1 MKKIED
7 SIENIYINDLD
18 AKGYKSQ
25 LTRKN
30 KKEIIKHH
38 GYPKI
43 LNKFCQVISTFF
55 KETRHLI
62 MIMIVILLTVSTNHI
77 INHLIKHNNYMIHH
91 AHQSA
96 NVKHLMS
103 LQNQA
108 AHLFIIALY
117 ILSTLV
123 IIYLILK
130 LIHSLISDSSSY
142 KIQSSIIYKGFE
154 FILLKPARKLCARS
168 IINNHCQEIQ
178 AQVLNCLN
186 KKMYDIEHSQAFVQY
201 QLVNHIKYD
210 ESKRQLKITFKNIDN
225 LAYFKTFKDLAI
237 RHLTN
242 QEQITLQALVN
253 DLEDQRLDIVKAKE
267 LIKNKLTQTKM
278 KKYIQFINEQENQY
292 NQSQNQYEAALESQN
307 DFQSQFK

>member
-1 MKKIED
+1 
-7 SIENIYINDLD
+7 
-18 AKGYKSQ
+18 
-25 LTRKN
+25 
-30 KKEIIKHH
+30 
-38 GYPKI
+38 
-43 LNKFCQVISTFF
+43 
-55 KETRHLI
+55 

-91 AHQSA
+91 AHESTDI
-96 NVKHLMS
+96 NNLMS
-103 LQNQA
+103 LQNHA
-108 AHLFIIALY
+108 AQFSIIVLY
-117 ILSTLV
+117 IICSLT
-123 IIYLILK
+123 IIYLIL
-130 LIHSLISDSSSY
+130 LIMHQLINDSGSPASVN